1 MRTLSLIQCATCHAR
16 AGRRFTDEIFAG
28 LISLIFTISAILDLV
43 KVHTEGSEQM
53 CSAVG
58 QSGLLQNMSK
68 SDLISI
74 LDETMPDAKKLPCTT
89 LLELEAKTLVSVVLA
104 LGTYM
109 IAMALRAARRSQY
122 TKPWIRNFLADFGV
136 AISIFV
142 MVLVHE
148 SGSRHQYYWRV
159 EGPGPCH
166 PKYNAPKSKY
176 SVVRYCSYHQH
187 AIGPVALSSFDPPWW
202 CPDPPSCFLPRFI
215 FTTEVDL
222 LKVSAITS
230 I

>member
-148 SGSRHQYYWRV
+148 SGSRHHTIGGWRAQD
-159 EGPGPCH
+159 PAILNTTH
-166 PKYNAPKSKY
+166 PKASTV
-176 SVVRYCSYHQH
+176 SSGTVRIISTPLDPSPCQVLTPLGGVLIRLL
-187 AIGPVALSSFDPPWW
+187 ASSPGSSSPQRWI
-202 CPDPPSCFLPRFI
+202 C
-215 FTTEVDL
+215 
-222 LKVSAITS
+222 
-230 I
+230 